1 MKRYITINTLSGSEF
16 YDYSLDCK
24 TFGPSQADKSHFVP
38 VTDLSQI
45 VGNMTD
51 SDRMAYDFPDG
62 KDTGASVPLSRR
74 RGEDIAVLITEGRK
88 LKKEVDS
95 ELSDA
100 IEAEKNRQVVDNLL
114 KSSVSSSDSSNSSK
128 E

>member
-1 MKRYITINTLSGSEF
+1 MKRFISINTVSGSEL
-16 YDYSLDCK
+16 YDYTLEYK
-24 TFGPSQADKSHFVP
+24 KFAPSQVDKSHFVP

-45 VGNMTD
+45 VGNMSD

-62 KDTGASVPLSRR
+62 VDTGASVPLSRR
-74 RGEDIAVLITEGRK
+74 RGEDIAVLIKEGRR

-95 ELSDA
+95 ELSEVV
-100 IEAEKNRQVVDNLL
+100 EAEKNRQVVDNLL
-114 KSSVSSSDSSNSSK
+114 NLSVSSSDSSK

>member
-1 MKRYITINTLSGSEF
+1 MKRYISVDVISGSELF
-16 YDYSLDCK
+16 DYSSEYK
-24 TFGPSQADKSHFVP
+24 IFGPSQADKSHFVP

-51 SDRMAYDFPDG
+51 SEKSSYYDFPDG
-62 KDTGASVPLSRR
+62 RDNGASVPLTRKR
-74 RGEDIAVLITEGRK
+74 EDLAVLISEGRK

-95 ELSDA
+95 EISEA

-114 KSSVSSSDSSNSSK
+114 NSSASSSDSSK

>member
-1 MKRYITINTLSGSEF
+1 MKRYISVNVISGSELF
-16 YDYSLDCK
+16 DYSSEHK
-24 TFGPSQADKSHFVP
+24 VFGPSQADKSHFVP

-51 SDRMAYDFPDG
+51 VEKSSYYDFPNGQDN
-62 KDTGASVPLSRR
+62 GASVPLSRKR
-74 RGEDIAVLITEGRK
+74 EDLAVLITEGRK

-114 KSSVSSSDSSNSSK
+114 KSSVSSSDSSK

>member
-1 MKRYITINTLSGSEF
+1 MKRYISVNVISGSELF
-16 YDYSLDCK
+16 DYSSEYK
-24 TFGPSQADKSHFVP
+24 VFGPSQADKSHFVP

-51 SDRMAYDFPDG
+51 VDKSSYYDFPNGQDN
-62 KDTGASVPLSRR
+62 GASVPLSRKR
-74 RGEDIAVLITEGRK
+74 EDLAVLISEGRK
-88 LKKEVDS
+88 LRKEVDS
-95 ELSDA
+95 ELSEA

-114 KSSVSSSDSSNSSK
+114 KSSAGSSDSSK

>member
-1 MKRYITINTLSGSEF
+1 MKRFISVNVISGSELF
-16 YDYSLDCK
+16 DYTSEYK
-24 TFGPSQADKSHFVP
+24 KFGASQADKSHFVP

-51 SDRMAYDFPDG
+51 SEKSSYYDFPDG
-62 KDTGASVPLSRR
+62 KDTGASVPLSRKH
-74 RGEDIAVLITEGRK
+74 EDLAVLITEGRK

-95 ELSDA
+95 ELSEA

-114 KSSVSSSDSSNSSK
+114 KSTTSSSDSSK

>member
-1 MKRYITINTLSGSEF
+1 MKRYISVDIVIGSELF
-16 YDYSLDCK
+16 DYSLEHK
-24 TFGPSQADKSHFVP
+24 KFGVSQADKSHFVP

-51 SDRMAYDFPDG
+51 SEKSSYYDFPDG
-62 KDTGASVPLSRR
+62 KDNGASVPLTRKR
-74 RGEDIAVLITEGRK
+74 EDLAVLIAEGRK

-114 KSSVSSSDSSNSSK
+114 KSSASSSDSS
-128 E
+128 EE

>member
-1 MKRYITINTLSGSEF
+1 MKRYISVDIISGSELF
-16 YDYSLDCK
+16 DYSSEHK
-24 TFGPSQADKSHFVP
+24 AFGPSQADKSHFVP

-51 SDRMAYDFPDG
+51 SEKSSYYDFPDG
-62 KDTGASVPLSRR
+62 QDNGASVPLTRKR
-74 RGEDIAVLITEGRK
+74 EDLAVLITEGRK

-95 ELSDA
+95 EISEA

-114 KSSVSSSDSSNSSK
+114 NSSANSSDSSK